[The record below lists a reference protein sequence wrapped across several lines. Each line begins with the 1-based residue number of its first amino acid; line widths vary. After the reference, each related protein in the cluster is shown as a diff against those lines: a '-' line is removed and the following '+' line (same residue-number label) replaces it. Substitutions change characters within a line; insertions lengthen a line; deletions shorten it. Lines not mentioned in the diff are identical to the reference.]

1 MTALITLSHGSRHPG
16 SGGGIRRLTRAAG
29 QLIDAPAFDA
39 HLEFTEPTLPDV
51 AFHLAAAGHREA
63 IVVPLLFTD
72 AFHARHDVPEVV
84 AQAAELSGLSLH
96 VAPGLG
102 TGDCVAGVLSQRVA
116 LDAPADSH
124 VVLYPVGT
132 SDEAAQVALGELG
145 ARVAELSGHSVSV
158 VPATGPAGSG
168 GAGVIEAAAGRT
180 AVHLLPLFVTDGL
193 LLDRLR
199 EQLPRIAAATGARFT
214 SSPPLTTDL
223 AAVVASRYHSALSLP
238 AV

>member
-1 MTALITLSHGSRHPG
+1 MTALITLSHGSRHP
-16 SGGGIRRLTRAAG
+16 SASGGIRRLTRAAG

-39 HLEFTEPTLPDV
+39 HLDFTEPTLPDV
-51 AFHLAAAGHREA
+51 ALQLAAAGHREA
-63 IVVPLLFTD
+63 VVVPLLFTD
-72 AFHARHDVPEVV
+72 AFHARHDVPAVV
-84 AQAAELSGLSLH
+84 SVAAEVSGLALH

-102 TGDCVAGVLSQRVA
+102 TGEEVAGVLSQRVA
-116 LDAPADSH
+116 LDAPTGAH

-132 SDEAAQVALGELG
+132 TDPAAHGRLVELG
-145 ARVAELSGHSVSV
+145 ARVAELSGHSVCV

-168 GAGVIEAAAGRT
+168 GAGVIEAAMGRR
-180 AVHLLPLFVTDGL
+180 AVHVLPLFVTDGL

-214 SSPPLTTDL
+214 SSPPLSIDL
-223 AAVVASRYHSALSLP
+223 AAVVAARYQAALPLP